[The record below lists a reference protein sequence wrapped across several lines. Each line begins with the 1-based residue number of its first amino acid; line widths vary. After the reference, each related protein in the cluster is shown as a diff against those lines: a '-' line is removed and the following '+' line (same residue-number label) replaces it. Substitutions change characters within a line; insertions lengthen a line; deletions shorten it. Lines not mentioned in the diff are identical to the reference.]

1 MKKTKRRPAVLLCN
15 AAGTAVLVLLIL
27 ACLPLTLP
35 RLAGYRLY
43 TVVSGS
49 MEPYY
54 HVGSLVIVDKHVSPE
69 EISVGDPITFRMN
82 SGAVATHRVV
92 SIDEEAREF
101 TTKGDANE
109 VQDMAPVPFDNMIG
123 KAGASI
129 PLIGY
134 IPLYMR
140 TPRGMFSIGAY
151 VIVFILL
158 QIIPEI
164 VKPEESEKEDRGKD
178 ETHKKM
184 D

>member
-1 MKKTKRRPAVLLCN
+1 MVKFVTRICNLLSVIMVLAVV
-15 AAGTAVLVLLIL
+15 AVGSAMIV
-27 ACLPLTLP
+27 P
-35 RLAGYRLY
+35 RIMGNDIYA
-43 TVVSGS
+43 VMSGS

-123 KAGASI
+123 KAGAIDSSHWLYPALYENTKGNVQYRSI
-129 PLIGY
+129 CHCIYTASDHTG
-134 IPLYMR
+134 
-140 TPRGMFSIGAY
+140 
-151 VIVFILL
+151 
-158 QIIPEI
+158 
-164 VKPEESEKEDRGKD
+164 DC
-178 ETHKKM
+178 
-184 D
+184 